1 MDDQEIANQFASF
14 FFKTFEKEPQELY
27 KLYAPYSAR
36 SELICRA
43 GHSHDKRRHAQTMR
57 GVKADG
63 IREIFGLTERTV
75 RSGVKFCIN
84 AVYSQSHSQNKLTV
98 VVIGDCS
105 CPHDGEEGGEQDRP
119 LHATFIEVFELERA
133 NRDMAYYICSD
144 VLQMHENE
152 ARQPSSDDMEGL
164 NLTVEIHNIKSLV
177 SSSLQEIVDQTA
189 DVIREMR
196 ETQDLLQETEQ
207 SLIES
212 SSYALRDLEMK
223 HKMAFDHIEKQLVSL
238 TKQLEYKDF
247 ARKELLAAKECLEKN
262 LSKAKA
268 EGMEL
273 EACKMKI
280 DELNMKG
287 KIAESERDSLARQL
301 EGADLDL
308 SQSKA
313 AYSRLE
319 ISSGEKLQKTKD
331 LLKKMLDSYKQ
342 KQAEVESLQQDFN
355 RMRSQTFQLEK
366 NVELLTK
373 QRDNAIAELLDFREN
388 VGTKQPAKDLS
399 QSFELERHALN
410 STISS
415 LRTRVERLEEENNAL
430 HTTSDK
436 LKDDLENLK
445 LKEEES
451 AIASSMKIEG
461 LQQELDQL
469 RKDLQNRREELESAQ
484 REAVLWK
491 EKVESHEVSLK
502 RLREKIARL
511 EELDTLH
518 RKEKNCLSLQSNS
531 YAEKCGNLERALAN
545 ALREREG
552 VEEMLR
558 LAEESIV
565 DETRRREELERRF
578 LEQISDVVFNLPS
591 LSSSLTAVQMKEEFE
606 AKLELAVVK

>member
-268 EGMEL
+268 EGMSFKQEL

-388 VGTKQPAKDLS
+388 VGIVQIRTKQPAKDLS

-461 LQQELDQL
+461 LQAMVSQYEGKEREMLAAVDREQRTKESLKQELDQL
-469 RKDLQNRREELESAQ
+469 RKGFSCA
-484 REAVLWK
+484 
-491 EKVESHEVSLK
+491 
-502 RLREKIARL
+502 
-511 EELDTLH
+511 
-518 RKEKNCLSLQSNS
+518 
-531 YAEKCGNLERALAN
+531 
-545 ALREREG
+545 
-552 VEEMLR
+552 
-558 LAEESIV
+558 
-565 DETRRREELERRF
+565 
-578 LEQISDVVFNLPS
+578 SD
-591 LSSSLTAVQMKEEFE
+591 
-606 AKLELAVVK
+606 